1 MPKHFNKI
9 LASLLIASS
18 VAVGSLS
25 VNASE
30 ITFSDVAKENA
41 HYDAINSL
49 ANRGHIHGYGD
60 GTFRPDGILTRGQAA
75 KILANVLNLDT
86 TNKNQVF
93 SDVSSTHEYVGA
105 INALYDNNIIN
116 GYSDGTFKPNEPL
129 KRGQMAKIIVKA
141 FELEKSTVID
151 LPFVDVSSNNEF
163 RYYIQTLLN
172 YSITK
177 GTTATTYSPAE
188 AVKRGQM
195 ASFVVRAE
203 EVSSNKEVETPDSP
217 EQSGT
222 DIAKSFIKVSSVIA
236 INTTELI
243 DIEINDTTVWKASIA
258 STTTEGET
266 GLIITFENDTNSAFD
281 LSHLSNTIRFTWN
294 DTKYIATLN
303 DGTWTLA
310 IAQAAVPSNISVEVG
325 AQQVTLKWDVA
336 PNANVYN
343 VYRSEAVNGSY
354 KAIATKISE
363 NQYVDTGL
371 ENGKTYYYKISSENG
386 RWESSQSSVIK
397 ITANLDQEGPSYTG
411 DYVIISNESAD
422 VNSIQSTG
430 AITVHQPQ
438 SIQAQTFKKYG
449 LNTPPLDLA
458 AYRENPVLE
467 VPLKEAGSPGT
478 CGIHNSIKKCGGT
491 SVYKIGDT
499 KSFWLF
505 NEQTEEYYQDDAK
518 LLYIGQ
524 HTEIWVHA
532 DSINVQQAKQL
543 ADEFDNNIYHLVTDH
558 FGAVSDIDNNGRVA
572 MLCLDIVDHFGV
584 DGNSSYIGGYFSP
597 ADLYTNNFLEIPIS
611 NEMEIFYVDTYP
623 SMGKDKATLDIT
635 KVYPTLA
642 HEFQH
647 MVNGVQER
655 LVEKKQCGMDKWLN
669 EGLSM
674 ASEQMYL
681 NRYLTERINYYNTS
695 TAIKNGRSVL
705 DWNNNEVLANYSLSY
720 LFVQYLKIQANQ
732 GDSIFK
738 EIIMHTGTEVEAVE
752 SIIHKYIDP
761 TMSFNELLTAFRV
774 ALVLKADTGL
784 YGFGG
789 IEVFN
794 HLATQVYDGAQ
805 LFLKGGGAVIIQTN
819 GGTVEPSSEKGND
832 IVFTGV
838 YK

>member
-18 VAVGSLS
+18 VSPI

-30 ITFSDVAKENA
+30 ITFSDVGKEHA
-41 HYDAINSL
+41 HYDAIHSL
-49 ANRGHIHGYGD
+49 VNRGHINGYRD

-86 TNKNQVF
+86 TNKKQVF
-93 SDVSSTHEYVGA
+93 SDVPSTHEYVGA

-116 GYSDGTFKPNEPL
+116 GYRDGTFKPHEPL

-141 FELEKSTVID
+141 FELEESTVID

-163 RYYIQTLLN
+163 RGYIQTLLN

-177 GTTATTYSPAE
+177 GTTATTYSPVE
-188 AVKRGQM
+188 VVKRGQM

-203 EVSSNKEVETPDSP
+203 EVEVPDSP
-217 EQSGT
+217 GQSGT
-222 DIAKSFIKVSSVIA
+222 DMAKSFIKVSATIA

-258 STTTEGET
+258 SDGET
-266 GLIITFENDTNSAFD
+266 GLIITFENNMNSAFD
-281 LSHLSNTIRFTWN
+281 LSHLSNTISFTWN
-294 DTKYIATLN
+294 DTQYMATLSG
-303 DGTWTLA
+303 GTWTLA
-310 IAQAAVPSNISVEVG
+310 IAQAAVPSTIHTEVG
-325 AQQVTLKWDVA
+325 AQQVTLTWDLV
-336 PNANVYN
+336 PHANGYN
-343 VYRSEAVNGSY
+343 VYRSEAANGSY
-354 KAIATKISE
+354 KAIAT
-363 NQYVDTGL
+363 NVANNHYVDTGL
-371 ENGKTYYYKISSENG
+371 EKGKTYYYKISSKNG
-386 RWESSQSSVIK
+386 RWESARSSVIK
-397 ITANLDQEGPSYTG
+397 ITANVDQEGPLYTG

-422 VNSIQSTG
+422 MQSTG

-438 SIQAQTFKKYG
+438 SIQAQPFKTYG
-449 LNTPPLDLA
+449 VNAPPLDLA

-467 VPLKEAGSPGT
+467 VPLKEAGSPRT
-478 CGIHNSIKKCGGT
+478 CGIHNSSKTCGVT
-491 SVYKIGDT
+491 PSYTIGDT

-505 NEQTEEYYQDDAK
+505 NEQTEHYYQDDAK

-524 HTEIWVHA
+524 HAEIWGHG
-532 DSINVQQAKQL
+532 DSITAEQAKQL
-543 ADEFDNNIYHLVTDH
+543 ADEFDHNIYRLVTEN
-558 FGAVSDIDNNGRVA
+558 FGAVSDIDHNGRIA
-572 MLCLDIVDHFGV
+572 ILCLDIVDQYGV
-584 DGNSSYIGGYFSP
+584 NGTSCYVSGYFSP
-597 ADLYTNNFLEIPIS
+597 ADLYTNDLLEVPIS

-623 SMGKDKATLDIT
+623 TMGEDKAHLDIT
-635 KVYPTLA
+635 KAYPTLA

-647 MVNGVQER
+647 MVNSIQER
-655 LVEKKQCGMDKWLN
+655 LVEKKYCGMDKWLN
-669 EGLSM
+669 EGLAM

-681 NRYLTERINYYNTS
+681 NRYLTERIDYYNTS

-774 ALVLKADTGL
+774 ALILKADTGL

-794 HLATQVYDGAQ
+794 HLAAQVYEGEQ

-819 GGTVEPSSEKGND
+819 GGIVEPSAAKGND

>member
-1 MPKHFNKI
+1 MPKQFNKI
-9 LASLLIASS
+9 IASLLIASS
-18 VAVGSLS
+18 VSLI

-30 ITFSDVAKENA
+30 IKFSDVVKENA

-49 ANRGHIHGYGD
+49 VNRGHINGYGD

-93 SDVSSTHEYVGA
+93 CDVSSTHEYVGA
-105 INALYDNNIIN
+105 INALYENKIIN

-141 FELEKSTVID
+141 FGLEKSTVID

-163 RYYIQTLLN
+163 RFYIQTLLN
-172 YSITK
+172 YSITT
-177 GTTATTYSPAE
+177 GTTATTYSPSE

-203 EVSSNKEVETPDSP
+203 DVSSIKEDENPDSP

-222 DIAKSFIKVSSVIA
+222 EIAKSFIKVSSTIA
-236 INTTELI
+236 IDTTELI

-294 DTKYIATLN
+294 DTQYIATLN
-303 DGTWTLA
+303 EGTWTLA
-310 IAQAAVPSNISVEVG
+310 IAQATVPSNISAEVG
-325 AQQVTLKWDVA
+325 AQQVTLTWDLA
-336 PNANVYN
+336 PNAKVYN
-343 VYRSEAVNGSY
+343 VYRSEAANGSY
-354 KAIATKISE
+354 TAIATNISK

-371 ENGKTYYYKISSENG
+371 EKGKTYYYKISSKNG
-386 RWESSQSSVIK
+386 RRESSLSSAIK
-397 ITANLDQEGPSYTG
+397 IIANLDQEGPLYTG

-422 VNSIQSTG
+422 EKSIQSTG
-430 AITVHQPQ
+430 AINVHQPQ
-438 SIQAQTFKKYG
+438 SIQAQMFKKYG
-449 LNTPPLDLA
+449 VDTLQLGLE

-467 VPLKEAGSPGT
+467 VPLKDVESSGT
-478 CGIHNSIKKCGGT
+478 CGINDSIKKCGVT
-491 SVYKIGDT
+491 PVYKVGDT

-505 NEQTEEYYQDDAK
+505 NEQTERYYQDDAK

-524 HTEIWVHA
+524 HAEIWVHG
-532 DSINVQQAKQL
+532 DSITVEQAKQL
-543 ADEFDNNIYHLVTDH
+543 ANEFDNNIYSLVTDN
-558 FGAVSDIDNNGRVA
+558 FGAVSDIDNNGRIA
-572 MLCLDIVDHFGV
+572 ILCLDIVDNFGV
-584 DGNSSYIGGYFSP
+584 NGTLSYVSGYFSP
-597 ADLYTNNFLEIPIS
+597 ADLYTNDLLEVPVS
-611 NEMEIFYVDTYP
+611 NEMEIFCIDTYP
-623 SMGKDKATLDIT
+623 SMGIDKAHLDIT
-635 KVYPTLA
+635 KIYDTLA

-647 MVNGVQER
+647 LVNAVQER
-655 LVEKKQCGMDKWLN
+655 LVEKKKCGMDTWLD
-669 EGLSM
+669 EGLAM

-681 NRYLTERINYYNTS
+681 NRELTKRIDYYNTS

-738 EIIMHTGTEVEAVE
+738 EIILHTGTEIEAVE

-774 ALVLKADTGL
+774 ALVLKADTGI

-789 IEVFN
+789 IKAFN
-794 HLATQVYDGAQ
+794 NLATQVYDGTQ
-805 LFLKGGGAVIIQTN
+805 LFLNGGGAVIIQTN
-819 GGTVEPSSEKGND
+819 GGTVEPSSAKGND
-832 IVFTGV
+832 IVFTGI